1 MSGAILQGVPMTTL
15 DTDLWIDLPERQY
28 MRLINLSLKLGGTM
42 IRQTVVALRNGAL
55 VNFIYHVTGVA
66 SFATEW
72 RRAVQVAFHGQT
84 IRVLPLE
91 RIIRSKEIV
100 GRPKDLAAM
109 PALRD
114 TLAAIKLLRG
124 SR

>member
-28 MRLINLSLKLGGTM
+28 IRLLTLSQKLGGTI
-42 IRQTVVALRNGAL
+42 IRQTVVALRNDSL
-55 VNFIYHVTGVA
+55 VNFVYHIDGVA

-72 RRAVQVAFHGQT
+72 RRSVEITLDGEKVK
-84 IRVLPLE
+84 VLPLE
-91 RIIRSKEIV
+91 RIIRSKEFV
-100 GRPKDLAAM
+100 GRPKDLAALPTM
-109 PALRD
+109 RD
-114 TLAAIKLLRG
+114 TLASIKLL